1 MNMVSSK
8 VAALLAY
15 IGGTLLLLAG
25 ATGSVGIVGTIIEYM
40 IENLGGTTANFLSM
54 VLQVLNF
61 VADLGGV
68 AVIIGGSFVLTER
81 KRTGRFIIGL
91 GAGMGLIG
99 FLLILASALLHG
111 WANVI
116 DFLLIISQSVGWIG
130 VIFAIIATLLA
141 K

>member
-1 MNMVSSK
+1 MVSSK
-8 VAALLAY
+8 VAALMAY

-111 WANVI
+111 WASAI

>member
-1 MNMVSSK
+1 MVSSK

-25 ATGSVGIVGTIIEYM
+25 ATGSVGIVGTVIEYM
-40 IENLGGTTANFLSM
+40 IENLGGATADFLSM

-111 WANVI
+111 WANAI

>member
-1 MNMVSSK
+1 MVSSK
-8 VAALLAY
+8 VAALMAY

-40 IENLGGTTANFLSM
+40 IENLGGVTANFLSM

-111 WANVI
+111 WANAI
-116 DFLLIISQSVGWIG
+116 DFLFIISQSVGWIG

>member
-1 MNMVSSK
+1 VNMVSSK
-8 VAALLAY
+8 VAALMAY

-111 WANVI
+111 WASAI

>member
-1 MNMVSSK
+1 MVSSK

-25 ATGSVGIVGTIIEYM
+25 ATGSVGIVGTVIEYM
-40 IENLGGTTANFLSM
+40 IENLGGATADFLSM

-81 KRTGRFIIGL
+81 KRMGRFIIGL